1 MNSKVKS
8 ASALRRI
15 FGLPKKR
22 RKKIV
27 FTNGCFDILHR
38 GHVEYLARARKLG
51 DILVVGL
58 NSDRSVRTIKGKG
71 RPINTALD
79 RAAVLSALAAVDYIT
94 IFGETTPAKLISK
107 LRPDVLAKGGDWKV
121 KDIVGSGL
129 VMSYGGR
136 VFSLPFVDGF
146 STTALVRK
154 MAVT

>member
-1 MNSKVKS
+1 MNSKIKS
-8 ASALRRI
+8 ASVLRRI
-15 FGLPKKR
+15 FGSVEKR

-51 DILVVGL
+51 DVLVVGL
-58 NSDRSVRTIKGKG
+58 NSDRSVRAIKGKG
-71 RPINTALD
+71 RPMNTAMD

-94 IFGETTPAKLISK
+94 IFDDTTPAKLISK
-107 LRPDVLAKGGDWKV
+107 LRPDVLAKGGDWKTR
-121 KDIVGSGL
+121 DIVGSDL

-136 VFSLPFVDGF
+136 VLSLPFVDGF

-154 MAVT
+154 MADA

>member
-1 MNSKVKS
+1 MNKKIMS
-8 ASALRRI
+8 ASGLRGI
-15 FGLPKKR
+15 IGSPEKR
-22 RKKIV
+22 RKTIV

-58 NSDRSVRTIKGKG
+58 NSDRSVRAIKGKG
-71 RPINTALD
+71 RPINIAMD

-94 IFGETTPAKLISK
+94 IFDETTPAKLISK
-107 LRPDVLAKGGDWKV
+107 LRPDVLAKGGDWKI
-121 KDIVGSGL
+121 KDIVGSDL

-154 MAVT
+154 MAGA